1 MLYFDDILAGLTNG
15 HTPTNHDFSQGEVLF
30 LTAEN
35 ISDFTIEYG
44 TDKRILHQH
53 HQGELARTALRDG
66 DVLLTIKGKVGNA
79 AYVECPEKPVNINQ
93 DVALL
98 RFKSEYFSY
107 YFISYI
113 NSFLG
118 KTFIEQLCTSQINP
132 FLSLGNIRQIP
143 VPIYE
148 TAVMKRIALRTEES
162 VSKGRQAA
170 LDSNNLLN
178 DARKIIEGAI
188 LNCEKV

>member
-66 DVLLTIKGKVGNA
+66 DV
-79 AYVECPEKPVNINQ
+79 C
-93 DVALL
+93 
-98 RFKSEYFSY
+98 
-107 YFISYI
+107 
-113 NSFLG
+113 
-118 KTFIEQLCTSQINP
+118 
-132 FLSLGNIRQIP
+132 
-143 VPIYE
+143 
-148 TAVMKRIALRTEES
+148 
-162 VSKGRQAA
+162 
-170 LDSNNLLN
+170 
-178 DARKIIEGAI
+178 
-188 LNCEKV
+188 